1 MFNGKNG
8 NIASL
13 WVLPEQID
21 MVRRQHPGV
30 IALRRNRQKYC
41 SMAALVQCD
50 WLGSDGRTDER
61 MRFLLA
67 AEASAG
73 ARPFHA
79 LRVGNFTPPLF
90 DLYTHRGGG
99 ARSALL
105 MVEDVTTV

>member
-41 SMAALVQCD
+41 SMAALV
-50 WLGSDGRTDER
+50 
-61 MRFLLA
+61 
-67 AEASAG
+67 
-73 ARPFHA
+73 
-79 LRVGNFTPPLF
+79 
-90 DLYTHRGGG
+90 
-99 ARSALL
+99 
-105 MVEDVTTV
+105 